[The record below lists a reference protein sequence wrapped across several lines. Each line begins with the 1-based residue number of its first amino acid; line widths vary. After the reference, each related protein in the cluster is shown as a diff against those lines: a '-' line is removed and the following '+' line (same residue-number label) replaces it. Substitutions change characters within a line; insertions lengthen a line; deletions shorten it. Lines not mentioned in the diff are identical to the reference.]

1 MTTIELEAY
10 KAEVARE
17 VLNTDSRAVLEKVQ
31 KLLSRER
38 KKATEDL
45 TPYTMEEINAWLD
58 ESEADAE
65 AGREYTCEEVFEPM
79 KEKYPWL

>member
-65 AGREYTCEEVFEPM
+65 VGREYTCEEVFERM

>member
-65 AGREYTCEEVFEPM
+65 AGREYTCEEMECIM
-79 KEKYPWL
+79 NDYIKSL

>member
-31 KLLSRER
+31 KLLSR
-38 KKATEDL
+38 
-45 TPYTMEEINAWLD
+45 
-58 ESEADAE
+58 
-65 AGREYTCEEVFEPM
+65 
-79 KEKYPWL
+79 